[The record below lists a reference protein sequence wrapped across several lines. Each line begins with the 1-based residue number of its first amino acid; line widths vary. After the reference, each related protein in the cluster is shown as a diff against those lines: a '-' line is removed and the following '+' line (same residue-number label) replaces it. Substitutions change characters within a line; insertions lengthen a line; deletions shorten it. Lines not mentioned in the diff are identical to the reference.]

1 MCPKIESVVSAGL
14 CTGCGTCAGICPE
27 ECIEITT
34 KNPVPIYDVIKC
46 KDCGLCFDVC
56 PGHSVNF
63 PAINKQLFGTD
74 KIEPL
79 GIFKEAYVGYSTDPE
94 IRKNSSSGGIVT
106 ALLLYALENNL
117 VDGAIVVGQKKEV
130 PWLAE
135 PFVAK
140 SKKEVIDAQQSKY
153 TIVPVNS
160 ILKRIK
166 SEKSKFAFVGLPC
179 HVHGLRKAA
188 NVNTKI
194 IEKIDFIVGIYCG
207 LSSTLG
213 ATEFTLRKLGI
224 KNFDDIKKLEYRGGE
239 WPGGFK
245 VTLKN
250 GGIKIIDK
258 FRHNYVVSLFLPDRN
273 KICIDFANDFTDISV
288 GDAWIPELIS
298 ERKGWSIVLV
308 RTEKGGKILREAEKE
323 GYIKLEKI
331 TKEEAFAAHKHMIA
345 YKKGRCWARMRVF
358 RALRREV
365 PDYGFNKEVTKK
377 ELLHELLFL
386 FAMWIAS
393 NEIVRK
399 IVSIIPIS
407 IMGGIVVLIRKHIT
421 KRR

>member
-1 MCPKIESVVSAGL
+1 MCPKIGSVVSAGL

-27 ECIEITT
+27 ECIVINT
-34 KNPVPIYDVIKC
+34 KNPVPIYDAIKC
-46 KDCGLCFDVC
+46 KDCGLCFDIC

-79 GIFKEAYVGYSTDPE
+79 GIFKVAYVGYSTDPE

-117 VDGAIVVGQKKEV
+117 VDGAIVVGQKKEE

-140 SKKEVIDAQQSKY
+140 SKKEVIDAMQSKY
-153 TIVPVNS
+153 AIIPVNS
-160 ILKRIK
+160 TLKQIK
-166 SEKSKFAFVGLPC
+166 SEKGKFAVVGLPC

-188 NVNTKI
+188 NVNAKI

-213 ATEFTLRKLGI
+213 ATEFTLKKLGI
-224 KNFDDIKKLEYRGGE
+224 KNFGDIKKMEYRGGE

-250 GGIKIIDK
+250 GRIKFIDK
-258 FRHNYVVSLFLPDRN
+258 FRHNYVISLFLPDRN
-273 KICIDFANDFTDISV
+273 KICIDFANDFADISV
-288 GDAWIPELIS
+288 GDAWVPELIS

-308 RTEKGGKILREAEKE
+308 RTEKGGK
-323 GYIKLEKI
+323 Y
-331 TKEEAFAAHKHMIA
+331 
-345 YKKGRCWARMRVF
+345 
-358 RALRREV
+358 
-365 PDYGFNKEVTKK
+365 
-377 ELLHELLFL
+377 
-386 FAMWIAS
+386 
-393 NEIVRK
+393 
-399 IVSIIPIS
+399 
-407 IMGGIVVLIRKHIT
+407 
-421 KRR
+421 

>member
-1 MCPKIESVVSAGL
+1 MAFKLFKMYPRIESVVSAGL

-27 ECIEITT
+27 ECIEINT
-34 KNPVPIYDVIKC
+34 KNPVPIYDVIRC
-46 KDCGLCFDVC
+46 KDCGLCYDVC
-56 PGHSVNF
+56 PRHSVDF

-74 KIEPL
+74 EIEPL
-79 GIFKEAYVGYSTDPE
+79 GIFKDAHVGYSTDPE

-117 VDGAIVVGQKKEV
+117 VDGAIVVRQKKEE

-160 ILKRIK
+160 TLKQIK
-166 SEKSKFAFVGLPC
+166 SEKSKFAFVGLSC

-188 NVNTKI
+188 NANAKI
-194 IEKIDFIVGIYCG
+194 IDKIDFIVGIYCG
-207 LSSTLG
+207 LSSSLG

-224 KNFDDIKKLEYRGGE
+224 KNFEDVKKMEYRGGE

-250 GGIKIIDK
+250 GRIKFIDK
-258 FRHNYVVSLFLPDRN
+258 FRYNYVISLFLPDRN
-273 KICIDFANDFTDISV
+273 KICIDFANNFADISV
-288 GDAWIPELIS
+288 GDAWILELINKR
-298 ERKGWSIVLV
+298 EGWSIVLV
-308 RTEKGGKILREAEKE
+308 RTKKGEEILKGAEEK

-345 YKKGRCWARMRVF
+345 YKKKRCWAHMWIFKKFGRK
-358 RALRREV
+358 V
-365 PDYGFNKEVTKK
+365 PDYDFNKEVTKK

-393 NEIVRK
+393 GGVVRK
-399 IVSIIPIS
+399 IIFFMPIS
-407 IMGGIVVLIRKHIT
+407 IMAVL
-421 KRR
+421 